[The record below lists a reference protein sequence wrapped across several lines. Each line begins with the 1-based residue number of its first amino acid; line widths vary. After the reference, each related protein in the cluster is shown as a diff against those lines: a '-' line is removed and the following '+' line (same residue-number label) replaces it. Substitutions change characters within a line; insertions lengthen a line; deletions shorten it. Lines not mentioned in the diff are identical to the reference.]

1 VAKSARAQNAIVT
14 LGTTPQTIRL
24 TGADDGDGSPSTDVG
39 TGWGL
44 MIMRERAAAVVAELS
59 LGSTP
64 GHGTNVTAGLK
75 DDDQ

>member
-1 VAKSARAQNAIVT
+1 
-14 LGTTPQTIRL
+14 
-24 TGADDGDGSPSTDVG
+24 
-39 TGWGL
+39 

-64 GHGTNVTAGLK
+64 GHGTKVTAALK